1 MNYQQRILQYK
12 MMVELWWTLIRSQKK
27 FIAQRV
33 SKHGAL
39 PFIFFYP
46 SNRGL
51 IFYDIDF
58 FISFII
64 RLIIKVIPIFQTDV
78 RLDVNDRKK

>member
-1 MNYQQRILQYK
+1 
-12 MMVELWWTLIRSQKK
+12 MVNVDKISEEIYC
-27 FIAQRV
+27 
-33 SKHGAL
+33 SKSIKTL